1 MSREA
6 SAPSS
11 SPSAS
16 NAATEASSAAEE
28 HRWTVDVL
36 SQTLPELSLVIDLTA
51 TDRYYNPRNMQLKH
65 VKIKTEGHVVPNKT
79 VIKRLDIDF
88 NYDFKLCS

>member
-16 NAATEASSAAEE
+16 NAATEASSAEEE

-79 VIKRLDIDF
+79 VIKRLDTRH
-88 NYDFKLCS
+88 

>member
-1 MSREA
+1 MSREG
-6 SAPSS
+6 APSS

-16 NAATEASSAAEE
+16 ATEAAAATTEE
-28 HRWTVDVL
+28 HHWTVDVL

-65 VKIKTEGHVVPNKT
+65 VKIKTEGHVVPNKR
-79 VIKRLDIDF
+79 VINR
-88 NYDFKLCS
+88 